1 MKYYLIRQDK
11 RIKNAVIPQ
20 INNLKGIWKSDA
32 PFFQSVKVRNLNG
45 YPYFLPLLEASV
57 YIVSDKMKKVF
68 EIYQNKMLYRPCALG
83 LLETKSIKVY
93 WLMQPRIIDCLE
105 ERIKDNI
112 LYSDQDIVLC
122 RAKIGYNKLFQID
135 TKVGNYLVIDE
146 EVLESLLRAGITA
159 FEWNELQAV

>member
-11 RIKNAVIPQ
+11 RIKNAVVPQ
-20 INNLKGIWKSDA
+20 VNNLNDIWKSDA
-32 PFFQSVKVRNLNG
+32 PFFMPVKVG
-45 YPYFLPLLEASV
+45 SMGEYPYFLPLLESPV
-57 YIVSDKMKKVF
+57 YIISDKMKKLF
-68 EIYQNKMLYRPCALG
+68 EIYQNKTLYRPCALG
-83 LLETKSIKVY
+83 LLETKTIKVY

-122 RAKIGYNKLFQID
+122 RAKIGYNKVFQID

-146 EVLESLLRAGITA
+146 EVLESLLRDGITA
-159 FEWNELQAV
+159 FAWNELQAV

>member
-11 RIKNAVIPQ
+11 RVKNAVVPQ
-20 INNLKGIWKSDA
+20 INNLKSIWESDA
-32 PFFQSVKVRNLNG
+32 PFFMPVKVRGLG
-45 YPYFLPLLEASV
+45 EYPYFLPLLEASV
-57 YIVSDKMKKVF
+57 YIVSDNMKKLF

-83 LLETKSIKVY
+83 LLEAKTIKVY

-105 ERIKDNI
+105 DRIKDNI

-122 RAKIGYNKLFQID
+122 RAKIGYNKVFQID

-146 EVLESLLRAGITA
+146 EVLESLLRDGITA
-159 FEWNELQAV
+159 FEWSELQAV